1 MYKIKLRLREKRL
14 KANITQKKLAF
25 KCNISQ
31 STVSRCEN
39 NLKNPNIKILEKFSN
54 ALNIHPLELLEIV
67 KE

>member
-1 MYKIKLRLREKRL
+1 MYKIKLRLKEKRL

-31 STVSRCEN
+31 STVSRIERD
-39 NLKNPNIKILEKFSN
+39 LKNPNIKTLEKLSN
-54 ALNIHPLELLEIV
+54 TLNIHPLELLEIF